1 MIDRR
6 IGLVSSL
13 LAVLLANQPL
23 PCLGRSWRD
32 VPIDNS
38 HETIDTSLHLYMQHQ
53 EMLYKSRVD
62 TNVAQLLKPQSPVG
76 IFKNTPSTIAPSPS
90 PSADPT
96 VPPTGTPT
104 ISPSENPSA
113 SPTWSPTSAPTIDPF
128 KDHVPPNNPDPWYFN
143 YQGAASVS
151 GEVALVQSANGLFE
165 VSIPQDPWG
174 RVSLPPNYC
183 WNEFSDTGFGIW
195 KDVLHIHQPSKNQC
209 TTGQMQSPID
219 VRENGAICR
228 ERHQIRSLP
237 GNMQGGSIQKRI
249 ESNKLRLVY
258 ERRPCSNVTLRICQN
273 PDPPHA
279 DFPHGWGG
287 FADLLNID
295 IKIQSEHTLLNER
308 FDAEMQIYHLHPGRR
323 RVAAMSVLIKATQ
336 DGYNY
341 YFEEAITAFRIEYNK
356 NIAKCR
362 RRLLKQGKGIG
373 NDVRLLDSYSNTIPN
388 FIEWAKNNTGMT
400 SPDGDN
406 HETFSD
412 KVWNPYHE
420 LLIPSIYFYRY
431 DGSLTEPPC
440 SEFVSWWVS
449 DKPMIISYDQL
460 DKLKTI
466 LFTNVDENCR
476 KTGVQH
482 HESVARSIQDT
493 NNRRIWKCT
502 IAEFGPDP

>member
-6 IGLVSSL
+6 IIVGSFV
-13 LAVLLANQPL
+13 AVLLASQQL
-23 PCLGRSWRD
+23 QCMGRSWRD
-32 VPIDNS
+32 IPVDNV

-62 TNVAQLLKPQSPVG
+62 TNAAQLLTPQSPATT
-76 IFKNTPSTIAPSPS
+76 FQNTPSTIAPSPS

-96 VPPTGTPT
+96 VSPTGTPT
-104 ISPSENPSA
+104 ISPSEKPSVTP
-113 SPTWSPTSAPTIDPF
+113 SWYPTIAPTIDPF
-128 KDHVPPNNPDPWYFN
+128 KDHIPPDNPDPWYFN
-143 YQGAASVS
+143 YEGRTIQS
-151 GEVALVQSANGLFE
+151 GEVALVQGANGLFE

-174 RVSLPPNYC
+174 EVSLPPNYY
-183 WNEFSDTGFGIW
+183 WNEFSDNGFGPW
-195 KDVLHIHQPSKNQC
+195 KGVLQLHEPSKNQC
-209 TTGQMQSPID
+209 TNGQTQSPID

-228 ERHQIRSLP
+228 ERHQIRSRP
-237 GNMQGGSIQKRI
+237 GNTQGSSIQKRI
-249 ESNKLRLVY
+249 ESNKLRLIY

-295 IKIQSEHTLLNER
+295 VKIQSEHTLLNER

-323 RVAAMSVLIKATQ
+323 RVAAISVLIRATD

-341 YFEEAITAFRIEYNK
+341 YFEEVIKAFRAEYNK

-362 RRLLKQGKGIG
+362 RRLQRQQKEVV
-373 NDVRLLDSYSNTIPN
+373 NDVRALESYSGPIPN
-388 FIEWAKNNTGMT
+388 FIDWAKNNSGMT
-400 SPDGDN
+400 SPDGEH
-406 HETFSD
+406 HEVFSD
-412 KVWNPYHE
+412 KIWNPYHE

-449 DKPMIISYDQL
+449 DKPMVISYDQL

-466 LFTNVDENCR
+466 LFTNVDESCK
-476 KTGVQH
+476 KTGVQY
-482 HESVARSIQDT
+482 HESVARPIQNT

-502 IAEFGPDP
+502 SAEFGPDP